1 MIYSN
6 IHLTCKRKCG
16 NGEDLMTNSTV
27 WNHVDEY
34 FLEKLI
40 PVDRKLEAVLQA
52 NKVAGIP
59 EIDVS
64 PTQGMLLYLLAKIK
78 GAKNILEI
86 GTLGGY
92 SSLWLARSL
101 PKVGKV
107 YTLEINPEYASLAK
121 QNIKDSGYE
130 NKVEIIVGNALDTLP
145 TLKNA
150 APAFDFIFIDADKPN
165 NPDYLK
171 WAIQLANPGAVIVA
185 DNVVRNGEVIDE
197 KSEDERVQ
205 GVRQFMDLLKE
216 ETQIESTAIQTVGTK
231 GYDGFVIAIVK

>member
-1 MIYSN
+1 
-6 IHLTCKRKCG
+6 LQACKRKCG

-64 PTQGMLLYLLAKIK
+64 PTQGMLLYLLAKMK

-101 PKVGKV
+101 PKGGKI

-121 QNIKDSGYE
+121 QNIKNAGYE

-171 WAIQLANPGAVIVA
+171 WAIQLANQ
-185 DNVVRNGEVIDE
+185 E
-197 KSEDERVQ
+197 
-205 GVRQFMDLLKE
+205 L
-216 ETQIESTAIQTVGTK
+216 
-231 GYDGFVIAIVK
+231 